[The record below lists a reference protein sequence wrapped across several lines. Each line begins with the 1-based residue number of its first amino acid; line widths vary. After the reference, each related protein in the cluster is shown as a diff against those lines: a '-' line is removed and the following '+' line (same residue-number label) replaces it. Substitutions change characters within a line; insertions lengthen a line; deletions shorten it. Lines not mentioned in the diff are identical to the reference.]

1 MKKLIP
7 LLVSASL
14 LIAAG
19 VQAQTP
25 QPQSSWTT
33 YTVQDDVLA
42 VALPKQP
49 DVNENIEKSDKHRR
63 RRTLSAFADGIQ
75 YTIYVIENRGPR
87 QTLQSF
93 IEEQTTS
100 QPKWELESERELNL
114 NGIAGKSFVYPD
126 NKGMVQFFATEDRL
140 YDFRAYGA
148 PIDDARM
155 TRFFSSISL
164 TGKQAGIEVSANT
177 TESFDTDAA
186 TERHDKRIEPDRK
199 IQFQSRPAPEYSDEA
214 KRKGVRGVVVLKCI
228 FRSNGTVTDIKV
240 IAGLPYGLTESAIEA
255 AKKIKFVPA
264 TKDGHNV
271 SMWMQLEYNFNLY

>member
-1 MKKLIP
+1 MKKLIL
-7 LLVSASL
+7 LLVSTSILVATG
-14 LIAAG
+14 AK
-19 VQAQTP
+19 AQS
-25 QPQSSWTT
+25 PQSSWTT
-33 YTVQDDVLA
+33 YTVQEDVLA

-49 DVNENIEKSDKHRR
+49 DVNEDIEKSDKHRR
-63 RRTLSAFADGIQ
+63 RRTLSAFADGVQ

-93 IEEQTTS
+93 IEEQTSS
-100 QPKWELESERELNL
+100 QPKWELKPEHDLDL

-164 TGKQAGIEVSANT
+164 TGRQAGIEVSANT
-177 TESFDTDAA
+177 TDSGAA
-186 TERHDKRIEPDRK
+186 TEKPRQGGEVDSK
-199 IQFQSRPAPEYSDEA
+199 IKFKSRPAPEYSDEA

-228 FRSNGTVTDIKV
+228 FRSNGEVTDIKV

>member
-1 MKKLIP
+1 MKKLLL
-7 LLVSASL
+7 LLVSTL
-14 LIAAG
+14 LVVATGAK
-19 VQAQTP
+19 AQS
-25 QPQSSWTT
+25 PQSSWTT
-33 YTVQDDVLA
+33 YTVQEDVLA

-49 DVNENIEKSDKHRR
+49 DVNEDLEKSDKHRR
-63 RRTLSAFADGIQ
+63 RRTLSAFADGVQ
-75 YTIYVIENRGPR
+75 YTIYVIENRGKR

-93 IEEQTTS
+93 IDEQTTS
-100 QPKWELESERELNL
+100 TPKWELESERELNL

-148 PIDDARM
+148 PIDDARV

-164 TGKQAGIEVSANT
+164 TGQQAGIEVSANT
-177 TESFDTDAA
+177 TESSNTGAA
-186 TERHDKRIEPDRK
+186 TERPRKGDEVDRK
-199 IQFQSRPAPEYSDEA
+199 IQFKSRPAPEYSDEA

-255 AKKIKFVPA
+255 AKQIKFVPA